1 MESNTKKY
9 FEKVKN
15 NNQQISFNDLKKA
28 ENIATKLDK
37 HTNDFLLIIKMIKDV
52 LNGNFKLNPVDLTT
66 MTALI
71 IYVVSPIDAIP
82 DFIPIVGLID
92 DISLIGF
99 ILVKYTHILEDY
111 KNHIS
116 LGRVWYVC
124 WNLYV
129 PN

>member
-52 LNGNFKLNPVDLTT
+52 LNGNFKLNPIDLTT

-116 LGRVWYVC
+116 LGRV
-124 WNLYV
+124 
-129 PN
+129 